1 MLIHVIH
8 VIYSDHTPL
17 FRVICEA
24 TYARRETEKKH
35 PKGLEEIGKLSVRQ
49 LCFQALVR
57 RKRKE
62 SLVHTGGAG
71 TEFPW

>member
-1 MLIHVIH
+1 MQG
-8 VIYSDHTPL
+8 
-17 FRVICEA
+17 
-24 TYARRETEKKH
+24 RETEKKH